1 MQMEKHT
8 TIGFLRLDR
17 SEMPIK
23 TIAKERFNG
32 DAPEFIPRV
41 DRLGLKEVLR
51 MNSKKIKK
59 WGRRCKCC

>member
-41 DRLGLKEVLR
+41 AWMGLKN
-51 MNSKKIKK
+51 M
-59 WGRRCKCC
+59 